1 MTDEE
6 ITAMVEETAA
16 FNEWNAEE
24 QPNNDFLISPADLPD
39 PAAAP
44 DWTKGDVDGVTVYRG
59 ETELSGVG
67 MYSVLLRPQRHE
79 PRGDGVPDAD
89 QQLPDADGHHK
100 ARR

>member
-1 MTDEE
+1 MAEAHDQALADYLVEMKANMTDEE

-59 ETELSGVG
+59 ETELSGVD
-67 MYSVLLRPQRHE
+67 MYSV
-79 PRGDGVPDAD
+79 
-89 QQLPDADGHHK
+89 
-100 ARR
+100 